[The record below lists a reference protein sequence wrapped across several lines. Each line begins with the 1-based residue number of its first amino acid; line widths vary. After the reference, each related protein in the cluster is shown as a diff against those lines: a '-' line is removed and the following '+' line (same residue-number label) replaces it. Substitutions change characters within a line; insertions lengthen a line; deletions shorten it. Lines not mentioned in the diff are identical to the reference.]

1 MLIDIDTLAAI
12 QNERY
17 RDFVREAEKS
27 RLLRM
32 QKENNN
38 LTQQRVTEPDSAPTL
53 YQMLVTAMQTR
64 IRSLL
69 AH

>member
-17 RDFVREAEKS
+17 SDFVREVEKS
-27 RLLRM
+27 RLLRL

-38 LTQQRVTEPDSAPTL
+38 LTQQWVTEPASAPTL
-53 YQMLVTAMQTR
+53 YQMLVTAMQTH